1 MSPSQ
6 SAPLEKQMKTKTLAI
21 IQARTGSSRLPGKM
35 LLDLCGK
42 PVVVRTIERVKLATL
57 VDRVVLATST
67 SPNDEPLLRI
77 AAECGVA
84 SYAGSEND
92 VLDRIYRAAVE
103 SEAEVCV
110 RLTGDCPLIDPAIID
125 EVVRVFQEGGCD
137 YAANVLRYT
146 WPDGFDVE
154 VFSFDAL
161 EAAWKEATLKSDRE
175 HVTLFIVRHPERFVL
190 KNVSSLDGDWSAF
203 HLSVDDEADLE
214 SIRFIHGKVSELGRP
229 FNWADIADVLATPEA
244 RSRHRFNTS
253 VNEGLAKSLRAEAD
267 GRGPDVLPRKPVD
280 GSLALLARALRTI
293 PGASQTFSKQ
303 YTSFVRGVSP
313 LFLERGEGAHV
324 WDVDGNE
331 YIDLVMG
338 LLPVILG
345 YDHPSTTQA
354 IEKQARKGLSLSLP
368 TALEVEVGEMLCERI
383 PCAEM
388 VRFGKN
394 GSDVTS
400 GAVRVARAFTGRDI
414 IACCGYHGWQDWYI
428 GTTTRNAGIPDAT
441 IRLTKTFE
449 YNNLASL
456 SSLFAEH
463 PEAIA
468 AVIMEPVGVVEP
480 LPGFLQGVADLCKQH
495 GALLIFDEV
504 VTGFRVARGGA
515 QELYGITPDI
525 GCFGKG
531 LANGMP
537 LAAVVGRR
545 DIMAWFD
552 EIFFSFTFG
561 GEALSLAVA
570 RATLETLDRE
580 HAVEHIWRL
589 GARLRDGYNA
599 LSRSHSLSS
608 VTQCIGL
615 PPHSVM
621 TWRNPDGSGDWLELK
636 SLFIQ
641 ETAKRGLLT
650 FGVHNLCL
658 AHSDED
664 VEAVLSAYGEV
675 MPILRWA
682 VAHEKVGD
690 LLEGDPAKAV
700 FRKP

>member
-1 MSPSQ
+1 
-6 SAPLEKQMKTKTLAI
+6 LEDLMKTNTLAI
-21 IQARTGSSRLPGKM
+21 VQARTGSTRLPGKM
-35 LLDLCGK
+35 LLDLAGR
-42 PVVVRTIERVKLATL
+42 PVIARTLERVKLASSL
-57 VDRVVLATST
+57 DRVVLATST
-67 SPNDEPLLRI
+67 DPQDRPLLEM
-77 AAECGVA
+77 AAACGVD
-84 SYAGSEND
+84 SFAGSETD
-92 VLDRIYRAAVE
+92 VLDRIYRAATQFG
-103 SEAEVCV
+103 ATTCV
-110 RLTGDCPLIDPAIID
+110 RLTGDCPLLDPAIID
-125 EVVRVFQEGGCD
+125 EIVRVFREGGCD
-137 YAANVLRYT
+137 YATNVLKYS
-146 WPDGFDVE
+146 WPDGLDVE

-161 EAAWKEATLKSDRE
+161 EAAWKEATLQSDRE
-175 HVTLFIVRHPERFVL
+175 HVTTFITRHPERFVL
-190 KNVSSLDGDWSAF
+190 KNVGARDGDWSSI
-203 HLSVDDEADLE
+203 HLSLDDEGDLE
-214 SIRFIHGKVSELGRP
+214 FIRFIYGKLSGLDRP
-229 FNWADIADVLATPEA
+229 FAWQDVAAVLATPEGQ
-244 RSRHRFNTS
+244 SRRRLNIS
-253 VNEGLAKSLRAEAD
+253 VNEGLAKSLRSEAD
-267 GRGPDVLPRKPVD
+267 DRTPEVLPKKTVAM
-280 GSLALLARALRTI
+280 SLELLTRAQRTI

-303 YTSFVRGVSP
+303 YTAFVRGVSP

-345 YDHPSTTQA
+345 HNHPSTTEA
-354 IEKQARKGLSLSLP
+354 IAEQARKGFSFSLP
-368 TALEVEVGEMLCERI
+368 TELEVEVGEMLCERI

-394 GSDVTS
+394 GSDVTA

-428 GTTTRNAGIPDAT
+428 GTTTRNAGVPEAT
-441 IRLTKTFE
+441 RRLTKTFD
-449 YNNLASL
+449 YNDL
-456 SSLFAEH
+456 SSLAALFAEH
-463 PEAIA
+463 PGAIA

-480 LPGFLQGVADLCKQH
+480 LPGFLEGVKELCQRN
-495 GALLIFDEV
+495 GALLVFDEV
-504 VTGFRVARGGA
+504 ITGFRTARGGA
-515 QELYGITPDI
+515 QEYFGVTPDL

-531 LANGMP
+531 MANGMP
-537 LAAVVGRR
+537 ISAVVGRR
-545 DIMAWFD
+545 DVMALFD

-570 RATLETLDRE
+570 RATMQVLDAE
-580 HAVEHIWRL
+580 HAVDHFWRL

-599 LSRSHSLSS
+599 LSRSHGLSS
-608 VTQCIGL
+608 ATRCIGL

-658 AHSDED
+658 AHSDTD
-664 VEAVLSAYGEV
+664 VEAILSVYGEV

-682 VAHEKVGD
+682 VAHEKVD
-690 LLEGDPAKAV
+690 SLLEGDTVTPV